1 MKTFTFRISQDLEAY
16 YNARVDVK
24 ASSEQAALNKLK
36 KMSTKELDKVAYD
49 WEQMTDNAS
58 AVGEITIQECLEDS
72 KDEE

>member
-1 MKTFTFRISQDLEAY
+1 MKQ
-16 YNARVDVK
+16 
-24 ASSEQAALNKLK
+24 NKDGLYHQLK
-36 KMSTKELDKVAYD
+36 NGKPENIKKITRELDKVAYD